1 METSQGLGLL
11 ERVELKE
18 AWELEGDHFTSWLG
32 EHISLLGEALG
43 LHLESMPS
51 GASEEDLQGYVAAW
65 DVENDRP
72 VIIQSRLE
80 PSEHS
85 HFGELLACAAVHD
98 ADVVI
103 WVAKEFKSEHKEA
116 LEMLNRRT
124 DEDTEFYGVAV
135 ELWRID
141 GSRPAPYFHVVAS
154 PSEWASEWEG
164 ELIGISPS
172 SNEEGDEEADD
183 QSGAWEEEE
192 RYHWFWEPLKQKLED
207 AGLSLRSGNGQGYH
221 CPVNLGVSDVWC
233 DMRFTDSNEVAVDL
247 KLHENGNWDDSHLE
261 LLMESQL
268 EIEAEMGMDLAWDG
282 TDDHGDWSVSVSA
295 GGSIDEPP
303 HRLDEIRD
311 WMFENVVR
319 FNEVFPRHLLKVR
332 HQLSQEETVEVP
344 EGSYEGIFDAE
355 EPEPETD
362 FSWAFGAVGSYDSVE
377 SDVAPE
383 PVFSHEP
390 VAPAASFESADSYEP
405 AEPVIASEAT
415 GPVSS
420 YGAVES
426 YEPPNPEHSYGVVE
440 PVSSYETSETGEPQ
454 ESSEPGDSFG
464 VVRSYGSIESSYDTT
479 EVTGYYRV
487 VDPSENY
494 GPVGS
499 YGVADSYESTPP
511 ATTEEE

>member
-18 AWELEGDHFTSWLG
+18 VWEHEGDHFTAWLG
-32 EHISLLGEALG
+32 EHISLLGDALG
-43 LHLESMPS
+43 LNLEGMSSKTPE
-51 GASEEDLQGYVAAW
+51 GDWKGHIPAW

-72 VIIQSRLE
+72 VVIQSYLQ

-85 HFGELLACAAVHD
+85 HFGEMLTCAAVHD

-141 GSRPAPYFHVVAS
+141 GSRPAPYFHVVTS
-154 PSEWASEWEG
+154 PREWEG
-164 ELIGISPS
+164 ELLEISPIS
-172 SNEEGDEEADD
+172 DEETDD

-207 AGLSLRSGNGQGYH
+207 AGLSLGTGNGQGYH
-221 CPVNLGVSDVWC
+221 CIVDLGVSDVWC

-261 LLMESQL
+261 LLMESQI
-268 EIEAEMGMDLAWDG
+268 EIETEMGMDLAWDG

-303 HRLDEIRD
+303 HRLDEIRH

-332 HQLSQEETVEVP
+332 HQLSQEETAEPQVEAAQIWSM
-344 EGSYEGIFDAE
+344 EDE
-355 EPEPETD
+355 EPEPPSD
-362 FSWAFGAVGSYDSVE
+362 FSWAFGAVGSYDLIE
-377 SDVAPE
+377 SEDAP
-383 PVFSHEP
+383 
-390 VAPAASFESADSYEP
+390 D
-405 AEPVIASEAT
+405 PVIAYESGEPASASEPVDAYEAT
-415 GPVSS
+415 GPVST
-420 YGAVES
+420 YEAVES
-426 YEPPNPEHSYGVVE
+426 YEPAMPASSYGIVE
-440 PVSSYETSETGEPQ
+440 PVSSYETSDRGEPQ
-454 ESSEPGDSFG
+454 EASDPVEPYG
-464 VVRSYGSIESSYDTT
+464 VAHSYGSTESSYDTT
-479 EVTGYYRV
+479 EVAGYYRV
-487 VDPSENY
+487 VEPAENY
-494 GPVGS
+494 GPVGF
-499 YGVADSYESTPP
+499 YGVADSYESNRP

>member
-1 METSQGLGLL
+1 MATSQGLGLL

-18 AWELEGDHFTSWLG
+18 VWEHEGDHFTAWLG

-43 LHLESMPS
+43 LRLEGIS
-51 GASEEDLQGYVAAW
+51 GETSEGDWKAHIPAW

-72 VIIQSRLE
+72 VVIQSYLE

-85 HFGELLACAAVHD
+85 HFGEILTCAAVHD

-103 WVAKEFKSEHKEA
+103 WVAKEFKSEHQEA

-141 GSRPAPYFHVVAS
+141 GSRPAPYFHVVTS
-154 PSEWASEWEG
+154 PGEWEG
-164 ELIGISPS
+164 DLFEISAIS
-172 SNEEGDEEADD
+172 DEETDD
-183 QSGAWEEEE
+183 EAGAWEEEE

-207 AGLSLRSGNGQGYH
+207 AGLSLGTGNGQVYH
-221 CPVNLGVSDVWC
+221 CIVDLGVSDVWC

-247 KLHENGNWDDSHLE
+247 KLHENGNWDDSHFE
-261 LLMESQL
+261 LLMESQM

-303 HRLDEIRD
+303 HRLDEIRH

-332 HQLSQEETVEVP
+332 HELSREEAPEPQVEVTQVWFM
-344 EGSYEGIFDAE
+344 EDE
-355 EPEPETD
+355 EPEPPID
-362 FSWAFGAVGSYDSVE
+362 FSWAFGAVGSYDTIE
-377 SDVAPE
+377 SEDAQE
-383 PVFSHEP
+383 PVIAYEPKEP
-390 VAPAASFESADSYEP
+390 VSSFEP
-405 AEPVIASEAT
+405 AEPVSAYEAT

-426 YEPPNPEHSYGVVE
+426 YEPAVHVSAYEIAE
-440 PVSSYETSETGEPQ
+440 PVSSHEVSETAEPQ
-454 ESSEPGDSFG
+454 EASDAADPYG
-464 VVRSYGSIESSYDTT
+464 VVHSYESTESSYDTT
-479 EVTGYYRV
+479 EVAGYYRV
-487 VDPSENY
+487 VDPVENY

-499 YGVADSYESTPP
+499 YGVVDSYESTPP
-511 ATTEEE
+511 ASTEEK

>member
-18 AWELEGDHFTSWLG
+18 VWELEGDHFTSWLG
-32 EHISLLGEALG
+32 DHISLLGQALG
-43 LHLESMPS
+43 LELESMA
-51 GASEEDLQGYVAAW
+51 GETLEDDCQGHIPAW

-72 VIIQSRLE
+72 VVIQSHLE

-85 HFGELLACAAVHD
+85 HFGEILTCAAVHD

-103 WVAKEFKSEHKEA
+103 WVAKEFRSEHKEA

-141 GSRPAPYFHVVAS
+141 GSRPAPYFHVVTS
-154 PSEWASEWEG
+154 PREWEE
-164 ELIGISPS
+164 ELVEISAS
-172 SNEEGDEEADD
+172 SDEETDD
-183 QSGAWEEEE
+183 QPGAWEEEE
-192 RYHWFWEPLKQKLED
+192 RYHWFWEPLKQKLEE
-207 AGLSLRSGNGQGYH
+207 AGLSLGTGNGQVYH
-221 CPVNLGVSDVWC
+221 CLVDLGVSDVWC
-233 DMRFTDSNEVAVDL
+233 DMRFTDANEVAVDL
-247 KLHENGNWDDSHLE
+247 KLHENGNWDDSHLD

-311 WMFENVVR
+311 WMFDNVVR

-332 HQLSQEETVEVP
+332 HQLSREEIVEVP
-344 EGSYEGIFDAE
+344 EGSYEGILEEE
-355 EPEPETD
+355 EPESPTD
-362 FSWAFGAVGSYDSVE
+362 FSWAFGAVGTYDSVE
-377 SDVAPE
+377 SDD
-383 PVFSHEP
+383 
-390 VAPAASFESADSYEP
+390 APAPAFSYGSVGPVSSFEPAESYEP
-405 AEPVIASEAT
+405 AEPVVAYEFSE
-415 GPVSS
+415 PVSS
-420 YGAVES
+420 YGTVES
-426 YEPPNPEHSYGVVE
+426 HESPEPASSYEIVKPVSSHDISEKGETQESSEHADSHEVVQSYGSAE
-440 PVSSYETSETGEPQ
+440 SSYET
-454 ESSEPGDSFG
+454 
-464 VVRSYGSIESSYDTT
+464 T
-479 EVTGYYRV
+479 EVAGYYRV
-487 VDPSENY
+487 VDPAENF

-511 ATTEEE
+511 DTTKEQ

>member
-18 AWELEGDHFTSWLG
+18 VWEHEGDHFTAWLG

-43 LHLESMPS
+43 LDLEAMSDET
-51 GASEEDLQGYVAAW
+51 SEDGYEGHIPAW
-65 DVENDRP
+65 DVGNDRP
-72 VIIQSRLE
+72 VVIQSHLE
-80 PSEHS
+80 PSKHS
-85 HFGELLACAAVHD
+85 HFGEILTCAAIHD

-103 WVAKEFKSEHKEA
+103 WVAKDFKSEHKEA

-141 GSRPAPYFHVVAS
+141 GSRPAPYFHVVTS
-154 PSEWASEWEG
+154 PREWEG
-164 ELIGISPS
+164 ELIEISARS
-172 SNEEGDEEADD
+172 DEEADD
-183 QSGAWEEEE
+183 QPGAWEEEE

-207 AGLSLRSGNGQGYH
+207 AGLSLGTGNGQVYH
-221 CPVNLGVSDVWC
+221 CIVDLGVSDVWC

-261 LLMESQL
+261 ILMESQL

-332 HQLSQEETVEVP
+332 HQLSHEEAAEVP
-344 EGSYEGIFDAE
+344 EGSYEGIFEDD
-355 EPEPETD
+355 EPEPPTD
-362 FSWAFGAVGSYDSVE
+362 FSWAFGAVRSYDSVE
-377 SDVAPE
+377 SYDIPE
-383 PVFSHEP
+383 PVVDYES
-390 VAPAASFESADSYEP
+390 VAPVSSFEAAESYEP
-405 AEPVIASEAT
+405 TEPAIAYETT
-415 GPVSS
+415 GTVSS
-420 YGAVES
+420 FEAVES
-426 YEPPNPEHSYGVVE
+426 YEPAAPA
-440 PVSSYETSETGEPQ
+440 SSYEIMEPVNSYELAETQ
-454 ESSEPGDSFG
+454 ESSAPADSYE
-464 VVRSYGSIESSYDTT
+464 VVQSYGSTESSYDTT
-479 EVTGYYRV
+479 EVAGYYRV
-487 VDPSENY
+487 VDPVENY

-499 YGVADSYESTPP
+499 YGAVASYEPTPP

>member
-1 METSQGLGLL
+1 MGTSQGLGLL

-18 AWELEGDHFTSWLG
+18 VWEHEGDHFTAWLG

-43 LHLESMPS
+43 LHLEGMS
-51 GASEEDLQGYVAAW
+51 SETPEGDWNGHIPAW

-72 VIIQSRLE
+72 VVIQSHLE

-85 HFGELLACAAVHD
+85 HFGEILTCAAVHD

-141 GSRPAPYFHVVAS
+141 GSRPAPYFHVVTS
-154 PSEWASEWEG
+154 PREWEG
-164 ELIGISPS
+164 ELMEISAVS
-172 SNEEGDEEADD
+172 DEETDD
-183 QSGAWEEEE
+183 QPGAWEDEE
-192 RYHWFWEPLKQKLED
+192 RYHWFWEPLKQQLED
-207 AGLSLRSGNGQGYH
+207 AGLSLGTGNGHGYH
-221 CPVNLGVSDVWC
+221 CIVDIGVSDVWC
-233 DMRFTDSNEVAVDL
+233 DMRFTVSNEVAVDL
-247 KLHENGNWDDSHLE
+247 KLHENGNWDDSHFE
-261 LLMESQL
+261 LLMESQM

-303 HRLDEIRD
+303 HRLDEIRH

-332 HQLSQEETVEVP
+332 HQLSHEEAMEVP
-344 EGSYEGIFDAE
+344 EGSYEGILADE
-355 EPEPETD
+355 EPEPPTD
-362 FSWAFGAVGSYDSVE
+362 FSWAFGAVGTYDSIE
-377 SDVAPE
+377 SADTPE
-383 PVFSHEP
+383 PAFAYEP
-390 VAPAASFESADSYEP
+390 VAPVSSFDP
-405 AEPVIASEAT
+405 AEPYEPTEPGIAYEVT
-415 GPVSS
+415 GSVST

-426 YEPPNPEHSYGVVE
+426 YEPAEPASTYEIMD
-440 PVSSYETSETGEPQ
+440 PVSNLEISEKGEPQ
-454 ESSEPGDSFG
+454 ETSEPADSYG

-479 EVTGYYRV
+479 EVAGYYRV
-487 VDPSENY
+487 VDPVENY

-499 YGVADSYESTPP
+499 YGAVDSYEPTPP
-511 ATTEEE
+511 TTTEEQ

>member
-18 AWELEGDHFTSWLG
+18 VWELKGDHFTSWLG
-32 EHISLLGEALG
+32 EHISLLGQALG
-43 LHLESMPS
+43 LELESM
-51 GASEEDLQGYVAAW
+51 ARETLEDDCQGYIPAW
-65 DVENDRP
+65 DVANDRP
-72 VIIQSRLE
+72 VVIQSHLE

-85 HFGELLACAAVHD
+85 HFGEILTCAAVHD

-103 WVAKEFKSEHKEA
+103 WVAREFKGEHKEA
-116 LEMLNRRT
+116 LDMLNRRT

-141 GSRPAPYFHVVAS
+141 GSRPAPYFHVVTS
-154 PSEWASEWEG
+154 PREWE
-164 ELIGISPS
+164 EDLIEIDAS
-172 SNEEGDEEADD
+172 SDVEPED

-192 RYHWFWEPLKQKLED
+192 RYHWFWEPLKQKLEE
-207 AGLSLRSGNGQGYH
+207 AGLSLGTGNGHAFH
-221 CPVNLGVSDVWC
+221 CIVDLGVSDVWC

-261 LLMESQL
+261 LLMESQM

-303 HRLDEIRD
+303 HRLDEIRG

-332 HQLSQEETVEVP
+332 HQLSQEEIVEVP
-344 EGSYEGIFDAE
+344 EGSYEGILEDE
-355 EPEPETD
+355 EPESPTD
-362 FSWAFGAVGSYDSVE
+362 FSWAFGAVRSYDSVE
-377 SDVAPE
+377 SDDIPAPAFAYESVAPVSSFE
-383 PVFSHEP
+383 PAEFYEPSEP
-390 VAPAASFESADSYEP
+390 VAPYE
-405 AEPVIASEAT
+405 ATEPVVAYEAV
-415 GPVSS
+415 GPVNT

-426 YEPPNPEHSYGVVE
+426 YEPAE
-440 PVSSYETSETGEPQ
+440 PVSSYESAETQ
-454 ESSEPGDSFG
+454 ESLESADSYE
-464 VVRSYGSIESSYDTT
+464 VVHSYRSTETSYETT
-479 EVTGYYRV
+479 EVAGYYRV
-487 VDPSENY
+487 VEPAENF

-499 YGVADSYESTPP
+499 YGVVDSYEPTPP
-511 ATTEEE
+511 AATEEQ